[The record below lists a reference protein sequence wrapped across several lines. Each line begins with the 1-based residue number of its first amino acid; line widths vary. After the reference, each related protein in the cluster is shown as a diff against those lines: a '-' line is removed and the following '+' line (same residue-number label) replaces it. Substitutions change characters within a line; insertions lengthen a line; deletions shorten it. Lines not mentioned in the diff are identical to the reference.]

1 MKVAASP
8 NMARMS
14 GEAKLNARSPS
25 SFRKASIW
33 LSMTAR
39 IWRCS
44 SGPSDCAC
52 ATPVASSGTRATSG
66 PDTRIAISAAIAAL
80 STNRLSRRPVAAR
93 SASGGTMIVTTTPGV
108 DGRRVVEYQGIVTG
122 EAILGANVFRDFF
135 ASVRDIVGG
144 RSGGYEKVLRAA
156 REQALEEM
164 AGEARSRGADAVVG
178 VDIDYEVIGKEG
190 SMLMVSASGT
200 AVRLG

>member
-1 MKVAASP
+1 
-8 NMARMS
+8 
-14 GEAKLNARSPS
+14 
-25 SFRKASIW
+25 
-33 LSMTAR
+33 
-39 IWRCS
+39 
-44 SGPSDCAC
+44 
-52 ATPVASSGTRATSG
+52 
-66 PDTRIAISAAIAAL
+66 
-80 STNRLSRRPVAAR
+80 
-93 SASGGTMIVTTTPGV
+93 MIVTTTPGV